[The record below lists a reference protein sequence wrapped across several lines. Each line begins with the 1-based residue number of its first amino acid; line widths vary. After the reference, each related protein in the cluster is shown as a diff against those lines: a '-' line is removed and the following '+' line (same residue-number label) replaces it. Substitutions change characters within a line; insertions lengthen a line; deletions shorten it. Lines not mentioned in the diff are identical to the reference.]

1 MRTVALYYRLTFC
14 HYFLIFQRLVPLL
27 NKYRTYMKRLSY
39 ISKFSRSLT
48 KKEIENIGKISQTNN
63 SREGITGVLL
73 CCNGIFFQILEGEE
87 ESIDGLYHKILKD
100 DRHDQILCLKSEL
113 NVLRR
118 SFPHWSMEVIVLDEN
133 NDILLQPIKIMLQT
147 LGESQT
153 ILASYIQS
161 GVLQAIEKGINPL
174 TLKPRY
180 IEKIILFADVVS
192 FSSITEKLEVAE
204 VVELLNQFFTICTK
218 TIDAKGGEVTKF
230 IGDCVMACFDGDRA
244 NEALQASLDIL
255 AELEILRNQAPTNSP
270 LRVLYI
276 GIGLSK
282 GTVLEGNIGSQTKKE
297 YTVIGDAVNIA
308 SRIETLTRQLNR
320 FLVFSDAV
328 RSGLSDRWKPVRL
341 GDFHTKGREEIVEVY
356 SVDDVLTF
364 QKSDFHI
371 LKQEIKQHLELISR
385 HTPELV

>member
-1 MRTVALYYRLTFC
+1 
-14 HYFLIFQRLVPLL
+14 
-27 NKYRTYMKRLSY
+27 MKRLSY